1 MSIEL
6 TAQLVAAMSPNDA
19 ALQGG
24 RGLIKKG
31 AFRALSKNEDGSLV
45 WAECKGSAA
54 QPYKLSFDLN
64 TGGDRPT
71 TRCSCPSRIF
81 PCKHCVGLML
91 AFVENGTNFKVTAPP
106 QDLLDKRQ
114 KLAAKNDGGDGA
126 AKKAAAPRK
135 VDKGAQLKKAQEQLD
150 ALDTLETFLVDIV
163 AAGVG
168 GLSKKNVKAVEEQAK
183 RMNDAQLRGAYA
195 RLMRLWDL
203 IARAGE
209 KEEEGGDDDD
219 DDDDDYDYLSER
231 RRAATRLSDEER
243 RARVAQIVT
252 QLWVTVRK
260 GKKALEGKLEEGDTK
275 SEADAQAELLLGRV
289 WQLPELK
296 EAGYWVTERN
306 LLELSHESSDDP
318 LLEMVSAAGYLLD
331 LDDGRIHVES
341 TPLPYKALQFGG
353 KLRASRAG
361 VIAVR
366 EAALYPGEVV
376 NRRVR
381 WNERDPEAVRER
393 PREAGDYAKVHA
405 LARPLEP
412 VLKAYRDQLKNPLS
426 PLDAV
431 FLVRAAKYGRAGDA
445 PLIDDGAGGRVLV
458 RDPREAIY
466 PTTRNFAQAAGAFG
480 PGSVALRLWF
490 DPTERAVFGQAL
502 ALFAGETHLRLGL

>member
-6 TAQLVAAMSPNDA
+6 TAQMVAAMSPNDS

-31 AFRALSKNEDGSLV
+31 AFRALAKNDDGTLV
-45 WAECKGSAA
+45 WGECKGSAA
-54 QPYKLSFDLN
+54 QPYKLSFDLG

-91 AFVENGTNFKVTAPP
+91 AFVENGTNFKVATPP

-114 KLAAKNDGGDGA
+114 KLAAKNDGDGA
-126 AKKAAAPRK
+126 GKKPAAPRQVNK
-135 VDKGAQLKKAQEQLD
+135 AAQLKKAQEQHD
-150 ALDTLETFLVDIV
+150 ALDTLETFLVDLV
-163 AAGVG
+163 AAGLG
-168 GLSKKNVKAVEEQAK
+168 GLSKKNVKSVEEQAK
-183 RMNDAQLRGAYA
+183 RMNDVQLRGAYA

-203 IARAGE
+203 IARANE
-209 KEEEGGDDDD
+209 KDDEDESDDDD
-219 DDDDDYDYLSER
+219 DDSYDYVSER
-231 RRAATRLSDEER
+231 RRAATKLSDEER
-243 RARVAQIVT
+243 RARVAQLVT

-260 GKKALEGKLEEGDTK
+260 GKKALEGKLEEGESK
-275 SEADAQAELLLGRV
+275 SEADAQVELLLGRV

-296 EAGYWVTERN
+296 EAGYWAADRT
-306 LLELSHESSDDP
+306 LIELAHESIDDP
-318 LLEMVSAAGYLLD
+318 LLEMISAAGYLLD
-331 LDDGRIHVES
+331 LGDGRIHVEA
-341 TPLPYKALQFGG
+341 TPMPYKALQFGG
-353 KLRASRAG
+353 KLRTSRAG
-361 VIAVR
+361 VLAVR

-381 WNERDPEAVRER
+381 WNEKDPEAVRER
-393 PREAGDYAKVHA
+393 PRQPGDYAKVHE
-405 LARPLEP
+405 LAKPLDAA
-412 VLKAYRDQLKNPLS
+412 LKAFRDQLKNPLS
-426 PLDAV
+426 PQDAV
-431 FLVRAAKYGRAGDA
+431 FLVRAAKFGLSGDT
-445 PLIDDGAGGRVLV
+445 PLLDDGAGGRVLM

-480 PGSVALRLWF
+480 PGTVALRLWF

>member
-6 TAQLVAAMSPNDA
+6 TAQLVAALSPNDA
-19 ALQGG
+19 ALVSG
-24 RGLIKKG
+24 RGLIKKN
-31 AFRALSKNEDGSLV
+31 AFRALSKNEDGTLV
-45 WAECKGSAA
+45 WGECKGSGA
-54 QPYKLSFDLN
+54 QPYKLSVDLG

-81 PCKHCVGLML
+81 PCKHCLGLML
-91 AFVENGTNFKVTAPP
+91 AFVENGAGFKVAAPP

-114 KLAAKNDGGDGA
+114 KLAAKNEGGEGA
-126 AKKAAAPRK
+126 AKKPAAPRK
-135 VDKGAQLKKAQEQLD
+135 VDKGAQLKKAQEQHD
-150 ALDTLETFLVDIV
+150 ALDTLETFLVDVV
-163 AAGVG
+163 AAGLG

-203 IARAGE
+203 IARAGDGGD
-209 KEEEGGDDDD
+209 EGGDDDD
-219 DDDDDYDYLSER
+219 DDDDYDYVSER
-231 RRAATRLSDEER
+231 RRAATKLSDEER
-243 RARVAQIVT
+243 RARIAQLVT

-260 GKKALEGKLEEGDTK
+260 GKKALEGKLEEGDSK
-275 SEADAQAELLLGRV
+275 SEADAQVELLLGRV

-296 EAGYWVTERN
+296 ESGYWTTDRT
-306 LLELSHESSDDP
+306 LLELAHESTDDP
-318 LLEMVSAAGYLLD
+318 LLEMIAAAGYLLD
-331 LDDGRIHVES
+331 LDDGRIYVET

-361 VIAVR
+361 VLAVR
-366 EAALYPGEVV
+366 EAALYPGDVV

-381 WNERDPEAVRER
+381 WNDRDPEALRER
-393 PREAGDYAKVHA
+393 PRAAADYAKLHA

-412 VLKAYRDQLKNPLS
+412 AIKAYRDQLKNPLS
-426 PLDAV
+426 PPDGV
-431 FLVRAAKYGRAGDA
+431 FLVRAAAYADAGGT
-445 PLIDDGAGGRVLV
+445 PLLDDGAGGKVLI

-490 DPTERAVFGQAL
+490 DPAERAVFGQAL

>member
-6 TAQLVAAMSPNDA
+6 TAQMVAAMSPNES

-31 AFRALSKNEDGSLV
+31 AFRALAKSEDGTLV
-45 WAECKGSAA
+45 WGECKGSAA
-54 QPYKLSFDLN
+54 QPYKLSFDLG

-91 AFVENGTNFKVTAPP
+91 AFVENGTAFKVAAPP
-106 QDLLDKRQ
+106 QDLVDKRQ
-114 KLAAKNDGGDGA
+114 KLAAKNEGE
-126 AKKAAAPRK
+126 AKKPAAPRK
-135 VDKGAQLKKAQEQLD
+135 VDKSAQLKKAQEQLD
-150 ALDTLETFLVDIV
+150 ALETLETFLVDVV
-163 AAGVG
+163 AAGLG

-195 RLMRLWDL
+195 RLMRLWAL
-203 IARAGE
+203 IARE
-209 KEEEGGDDDD
+209 DEDEDDE
-219 DDDDDYDYLSER
+219 DDDYDYVSER
-231 RRAATRLSDEER
+231 RRAATKLSDEER
-243 RARVAQIVT
+243 RARVAQLVT

-260 GKKALEGKLEEGDTK
+260 GKKALEGKLEEGDSK
-275 SEADAQAELLLGRV
+275 SEADAQVELLLGRV

-296 EAGYWVTERN
+296 EAGYWATAR
-306 LLELSHESSDDP
+306 ELFELAHESVDDP

-331 LDDGRIHVES
+331 LGDGRIHVET

-353 KLRASRAG
+353 KLRQSRAG
-361 VIAVR
+361 VLAVR

-393 PREAGDYAKVHA
+393 PRAAGDYAKVHE

-412 VLKAYRDQLKNPLS
+412 ALKAYRDQLKNPLS
-426 PLDAV
+426 PHDAV
-431 FLVRAAKYGRAGDA
+431 FLVRAAKFGRAGET
-445 PLIDDGAGGRVLV
+445 PLLDDGAGGRVLV

-490 DPTERAVFGQAL
+490 DPAERAVFGQAL
-502 ALFAGETHLRLGL
+502 ALFAGDKHLRLGL

>member
-6 TAQLVAAMSPNDA
+6 TAQMVAAMSPNDA

-31 AFRALSKNEDGSLV
+31 AFRALAKNDDGTLV
-45 WAECKGSAA
+45 WGECKGSAA
-54 QPYKLSFDLN
+54 QPYKLSFDLG

-91 AFVENGTNFKVTAPP
+91 AFVENGATFKVAAPP
-106 QDLLDKRQ
+106 PDLLDKRQ
-114 KLAAKNDGGDGA
+114 KLAAKNEGGEGA
-126 AKKAAAPRK
+126 AKRGAAPRQVNK
-135 VDKGAQLKKAQEQLD
+135 AAQLKKAREQLD
-150 ALDTLETFLVDIV
+150 ALDTLETFLVDVV
-163 AAGVG
+163 AAGIG
-168 GLSKKNVKAVEEQAK
+168 GLSKKNVKAVEGQAK
-183 RMNDAQLRGAYA
+183 RMNDVQLRGAYA
-195 RLMRLWDL
+195 RLMRLWAL
-203 IARAGE
+203 LARAD
-209 KEEEGGDDDD
+209 EGGDDDGGDEGGD
-219 DDDDDYDYLSER
+219 DDEYDYVSER
-231 RRAATRLSDEER
+231 RRAATKLSDEER
-243 RARVAQIVT
+243 RAHVAQLVT

-260 GKKALEGKLEEGDTK
+260 GKKALEGKLEEGDSK
-275 SEADAQAELLLGRV
+275 SEADAQVELLLGRV
-289 WQLPELK
+289 WQLSELK
-296 EAGYWVTERN
+296 EAGYWTTDRSLV
-306 LLELSHESSDDP
+306 ELAHESIDDP

-331 LDDGRIHVES
+331 LGDGRVHVEA

-361 VIAVR
+361 VLAVR

-381 WNERDPEAVRER
+381 WNERDPDAARER
-393 PREAGDYAKVHA
+393 PRAAADYAQIHA
-405 LARPLEP
+405 LAKPLEP
-412 VLKAYRDQLKNPLS
+412 ALKAFRDQLKNPLS
-426 PLDAV
+426 PPEAV
-431 FLVRAAKYGRAGDA
+431 FLVRAADYGRAGDA
-445 PLIDDGAGGRVLV
+445 PWLDDGAGGRVLV

-490 DPTERAVFGQAL
+490 DLNERAVFGQAL